1 MLTESKRSYRSLI
14 YSAGRNIT
22 EISIEE
28 INEER
33 ERESES
39 QKESQNSYPIYVI
52 VQEDDRRPLGYFR
65 MK

>member
-33 ERESES
+33 ERERA
-39 QKESQNSYPIYVI
+39 KVRKRAKI
-52 VQEDDRRPLGYFR
+52 VPRYMSLSKKMIGDL
-65 MK
+65 